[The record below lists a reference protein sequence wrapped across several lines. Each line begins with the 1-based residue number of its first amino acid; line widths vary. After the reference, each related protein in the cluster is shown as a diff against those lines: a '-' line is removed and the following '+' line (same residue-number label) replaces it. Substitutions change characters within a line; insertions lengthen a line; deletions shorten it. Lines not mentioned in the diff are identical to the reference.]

1 MENFQYK
8 GNTFAVEKLE
18 YWYRRGHDE
27 YCVSVKEISAE
38 LVCLPETYKN
48 APITE
53 WKEKDAGSGNGWYR
67 NNAGDREKKR
77 VFDKARV
84 LYIPASIRSIRIY
97 NGLFPELERV
107 EIDSGNGDYVTDGRL
122 IISRKDNELA
132 YCPVCKGRDMEIPES
147 VRKIQADAFFGT
159 QYEEIRFPKKEPE
172 ISADAFRGS
181 KWLDM
186 QKGAVVIGSMLY
198 KFPED
203 MQELVVPRHVRRFH
217 PEVFKGCHSLKKLVT
232 PIMPLGRDIEN
243 LERWGRCSFLTITSG
258 TAHINI
264 ALLRKWHSLEKVVV
278 ADGHKK
284 YRTLDGVVYSR
295 DGRILVWY
303 PAGKKGEMFAV
314 PEGVRKIGEFAF
326 ENQGYLKK
334 VLMPESV
341 VTLGTGAF
349 SGCRNLEDIGL
360 SSGIREIPDA
370 GTYRGAGVFAEC
382 QKLRRIVL
390 PDKLSYLGSFAF
402 YNSGLRSIVLGEG
415 LEQIGEY
422 ALMAAGLKEIIL
434 PPGVKRVGKGALF
447 YVEKAEVYE
456 GTAKGI
462 VAAVNT
468 NWPDMKN
475 NTMNLK
481 WSGCRIVVRHRRSEK
496 REHFLIPESLKKN
509 AAYHLEIAWNGEH
522 IDYEEYDQ
530 CLEEITDSE
539 EKLEFAEQGL
549 RRFREGEDNTYLD
562 YMRRVSL
569 KMGFRLLEEGK
580 EKEFLLFLKQDFLS
594 ENALLKLLKC
604 SNERGETVC
613 SAYITETLSRKKRK
627 SSSFRI

>member
-1 MENFQYK
+1 MEYIQYK
-8 GNTFAVEKLE
+8 GNKFAVEKLND
-18 YWYRRGHDE
+18 WYRRGHDE
-27 YCVSVKEISAE
+27 YCVSVNEISAE
-38 LVCLPETYKN
+38 QVCLPETYKN

-53 WKEKDAGSGNGWYR
+53 WKEKDAGGGREWYR
-67 NNAGDREKKR
+67 SDTGDREKKR
-77 VFDKARV
+77 IFDKARI
-84 LYIPASIRSIRIY
+84 LYIPASIRSIKIY

-107 EIDSGNGDYVTDGRL
+107 EINSGNGDYVTDGRL
-122 IISRKDNELA
+122 IINCKDNELA
-132 YCPVCKGRDMEIPES
+132 YCPVCKGKDMEIPES

-186 QKGAVVIGSMLY
+186 QKGAVVIGTMLY
-198 KFPED
+198 RFPRD
-203 MQELVVPRHVRRFH
+203 MQELVVPRHVRKFH
-217 PEVFKGCHSLKKLVT
+217 PEVFKGCHALKKLVT
-232 PIMPLGRDIEN
+232 PILPLGRDIEN
-243 LERWGRCSFLTITSG
+243 LQRWGRCSSLTITSG
-258 TAHINI
+258 TAYINI
-264 ALLRKWHSLEKVVV
+264 ALLRKWHSLEEVVV

-284 YRTLDGVVYSR
+284 YRTLDGVLYSR
-295 DGRILVWY
+295 DGRTLVWY
-303 PAGKKGEMFAV
+303 PAGRTGEMFTV
-314 PEGVRKIGEFAF
+314 PEGVKKIGEFAF
-326 ENQGYLKK
+326 ENQGYMRKIL
-334 VLMPESV
+334 LPESV

-349 SGCRNLEDIGL
+349 SGCGRLEDIGL

-382 QKLRRIVL
+382 RKLRRIVL

-402 YNSGLRSIVLGEG
+402 YNSGLCSIVLGEG

-422 ALMAAGLKEIIL
+422 ALMAAGLKEIVL

-462 VAAVNT
+462 VASVNT

-496 REHFLIPESLKKN
+496 REYFLIPESLKKN

-549 RRFREGEDNTYLD
+549 LRFRDGEDNTYLD

-580 EKEFLLFLKQDFLS
+580 EKEFLLFLKKDFLS

-627 SSSFRI
+627 GSSFRI

>member
-1 MENFQYK
+1 MEYFQYK
-8 GNTFAVEKLE
+8 GNTFAVEKQDC
-18 YWYRRGHDE
+18 WYGGRHDE
-27 YCVSVKEISAE
+27 YCVSVNEISAE
-38 LVCLPETYKN
+38 RVCLPETYKN

-53 WKEKDAGSGNGWYR
+53 WKEKDAGGGRGWYGSDTG
-67 NNAGDREKKR
+67 NKEKKR
-77 VFDKARV
+77 IFDKARI
-84 LYIPASIRSIRIY
+84 LYIPASIRNIRIY

-107 EIDSGNGDYVTDGRL
+107 EISSGNGDYFTDGRL
-122 IISRKDNELA
+122 IITRKDDELA
-132 YCPVCKGRDMEIPES
+132 YCPVCKGKDMEIPEY
-147 VRKIQADAFFGT
+147 VRKIQADAFSGT

-186 QKGAVVIGSMLY
+186 QKGAVVIGTMLY
-198 KFPED
+198 RFPED
-203 MQELVVPRHVRRFH
+203 MQELAVPWNVRRFH
-217 PEVFKGCHSLKKLVT
+217 PEVFKGRHSLKKLVT
-232 PIMPLGRDIEN
+232 PILPPGRDIEN
-243 LERWGRCSFLTITSG
+243 LERRGRCSSLTIASE
-258 TAHINI
+258 TAYINI
-264 ALLRKWHSLEKVVV
+264 AMLRKWYSLEEVVV
-278 ADGHKK
+278 AAGHKK
-284 YRTLDGVVYSR
+284 YRTLDGVLYSR
-295 DGRILVWY
+295 DGRILVRY
-303 PAGKKGEMFAV
+303 PAGRREEMFAV
-314 PEGVRKIGEFAF
+314 PEGVKKIGEFAF

-334 VLMPESV
+334 ILLPESV

-349 SGCRNLEDIGL
+349 SGCRRLEDIEL
-360 SSGIREIPDA
+360 PSGIREIPDA
-370 GTYRGAGVFAEC
+370 GTYRGAGVFKDC
-382 QKLRRIVL
+382 QKLKRIML

-402 YNSGLRSIVLGEG
+402 YNSGLCSIVLGEG

-422 ALMAAGLKEIIL
+422 ALMAEGLKEIVL

-475 NTMNLK
+475 NTVHLK
-481 WSGCRIVVRHRRSEK
+481 WSACRIVVRHRRSEK
-496 REHFLIPESLKKN
+496 KEHFLIPESLKRN
-509 AAYHLEIAWNGEH
+509 AAYHLEIAWNGDH

-549 RRFREGEDNTYLD
+549 QRCRDGKDNAYMD
-562 YMRRVSL
+562 YIRRVSL
-569 KMGFRLLEEGK
+569 KIGSRLLEGRR

-613 SAYITETLSRKKRK
+613 SAYITEMLNRKKRK
-627 SSSFRI
+627 GNSFRI